1 MAWASTDVNVEG
13 TVVDMTTTTAK
24 RRPDLTDPEGCCTP
38 LLSAPLGRSEAEGL
52 AQLLKAVADPTR
64 LQLLSL
70 IVAAPG
76 REACVCELTGP
87 LGLTQPTVSHHLKV
101 LLDAGLLTRER
112 RGVWAYFSVVSK
124 RLDDL
129 RQLLTVS

>member
-1 MAWASTDVNVEG
+1 MGVP
-13 TVVDMTTTTAK
+13 TTTK
-24 RRPDLTDPEGCCTP
+24 RLLPTLIDPEVCCTP
-38 LLSAPLGRSEAEGL
+38 LSTAPLGRSEAEGL

-70 IVAAPG
+70 IAAAPG

-101 LLDAGLLTRER
+101 LFDAGLLTRER
-112 RGVWAYFSVVSK
+112 RGVRAYFAVVTE

-129 RQLLTVS
+129 RKLLTVS